1 MTDFLPLYRICSA
14 VELSHY
20 DAVQVP
26 VLWPWELC
34 IRTREKRPENPSS
47 GQIAEWLPDEGR
59 TNISVS
65 DTNLPGSLY
74 SAGNSLT
81 WPLLTNPGWCSRLAC
96 RIYPAFAYLM
106 AYQWSHFP
114 SKMHWWDFCILYIQR
129 ALALGITIFLNN
141 YNHRSSETLASC
153 QNLSLIQ
160 YFASFLFAIKP
171 SYPISFLEKPVM
183 SII

>member
-1 MTDFLPLYRICSA
+1 MWHNIFDKYTICVYDWLPLSLYRICSA
-14 VELSHY
+14 VELSHN

-47 GQIAEWLPDEGR
+47 GQITEWLPDEGR

-129 ALALGITIFLNN
+129 ALALGLTIFLN
-141 YNHRSSETLASC
+141 E
-153 QNLSLIQ
+153 
-160 YFASFLFAIKP
+160 
-171 SYPISFLEKPVM
+171 
-183 SII
+183 

>member
-1 MTDFLPLYRICSA
+1 MILKGFNVCRLNDSVVRCRSHGIVPIKASCYCLKARIKSVCSCDTISLTSIQFVFMTDFLPLYRICSA
-14 VELSHY
+14 VELSHN

-81 WPLLTNPGWCSRLAC
+81 WPPTN
-96 RIYPAFAYLM
+96 
-106 AYQWSHFP
+106 
-114 SKMHWWDFCILYIQR
+114 
-129 ALALGITIFLNN
+129 
-141 YNHRSSETLASC
+141 
-153 QNLSLIQ
+153 
-160 YFASFLFAIKP
+160 
-171 SYPISFLEKPVM
+171 
-183 SII
+183 

>member
-1 MTDFLPLYRICSA
+1 MWHNIFDKYTICVYDWLPLSLYRICSA
-14 VELSHY
+14 VELSHN

-106 AYQWSHFP
+106 VYQWSHFP

-129 ALALGITIFLNN
+129 ALALGLTIFLN
-141 YNHRSSETLASC
+141 E
-153 QNLSLIQ
+153 
-160 YFASFLFAIKP
+160 
-171 SYPISFLEKPVM
+171 
-183 SII
+183 